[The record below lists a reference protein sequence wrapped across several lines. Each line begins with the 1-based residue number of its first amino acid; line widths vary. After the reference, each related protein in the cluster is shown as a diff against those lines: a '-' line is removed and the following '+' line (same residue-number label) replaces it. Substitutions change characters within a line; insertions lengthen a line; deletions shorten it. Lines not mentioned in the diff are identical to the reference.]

1 MDSVV
6 EFLKKMHLPIPHEIQ
21 IGTEIYQWSTGPIGK
36 LIGKLIVMLFMQM
49 VTALGGKVA
58 EKAKSVANKIEK
70 LAQLIEKIIKLI
82 KKLIEIIKKIIE
94 AASKVIQPIIQLY
107 FTFPSPSC
115 WVAWGIT
122 IVVAVLVFFA
132 ILFGRYGGFQGEF
145 MIDFDKMK
153 ELNQNEEE
161 YTDLLNQDA
170 LREAFYQS
178 VSDTSF
184 YQTFNL
190 KDMDGAD
197 ISLANMI
204 VASLASQLSGTE
216 YTSEDILAQQ
226 KCTTSSA
233 PSCVYSGGNLLQLF
247 TYAGISVPQL
257 DNRYNITDANKNPA
271 KYLIQAE
278 ALGTYSDGYGL
289 TSYFRDY
296 WNREE
301 SFQLDADFLYEL
313 NRWIYETD
321 NYPTTEQIV
330 YPEAFVKPV
339 SFVNDFLRI
348 QNDNTLDA
356 FGDPYVYV
364 TERVTL
370 DDIKEPTNKY
380 YGKYEYEGLIKSLPS
395 DIVYDYVIAGT
406 NSYEILNSTNS
417 ANQVNIGN
425 ASQYATTQY
434 KVEYADGTY
443 EYTDVI
449 MKFYW
454 IVNPAFMDK
463 HMGVDI
469 TFKNFTSYVDKSAS
483 TYTNYYYKDKNGNNV
498 QIGGSTSA
506 FIGPFLNPREEVV
519 NGKTTIVFD
528 YMMNEYA
535 SGAGA
540 IRNDTTTQNREY
552 VYQQFNPNI
561 KNSAFMVLEDG
572 SIKFVNCVVDLN
584 ASQDKGQTI
593 YQGEGVYSDGYYY
606 YYAGH
611 SVAADSMDPE
621 SNTLTYKA
629 KYFVKVPR
637 VVDYETNAGKT
648 VYPGEIILVDKWVTP
663 SSFVIANSTSNFKFL
678 NLTSGSKTVQDS
690 SKYVELTAADLYAG
704 RGLSKGYTYHFS
716 AVYEYTGTEAKTL
729 NSSFIASGL
738 ANGVFKDDEL
748 KQIKTM
754 DDNNFMPRKHY
765 QLAQLT
771 DDDGRIVSSSRN
783 LINKTYLK
791 KKTVRPYYRNSDEYW
806 AKFEEFCAMDKD
818 RAAYIGVITN
828 AMGVTF
834 AGQCVILGDEDTGFY
849 SLHYCETTE
858 KDSCQPDSEEWEEKK
873 CSVIKYINQLYPMQ
887 DLVAKL
893 SSLFLGDQAQFAEIE
908 TSAEAIYHILVLYE
922 DWLIANGT
930 EGVEWEYK
938 YYSNTLTEANEAARE
953 FMPSWSFFGLSIPD
967 PYGISTY
974 FESDKR
980 KYKDT
985 FDTVVELNE
994 SRAVSSEY
1002 TPIAVVSG
1010 TQLVY
1015 QQVVCSKNSCGKT
1028 YTTAAETSICPYCG
1042 RSNTNKFYNNASS
1055 SWGWKLNADGTI
1067 KKVYG
1072 EVSLEFPDYYSDFD
1086 VAADV
1091 MTQMYD
1097 DMLDFMAE
1105 FHPYLQVVNGG
1116 RKVSMAIANFMFNT
1130 DYAQNIYGEVNFAY
1144 KWVKESGSYTLK
1156 YDADALTDFYTCL
1169 FLDAANLPKLDGG
1182 DNETVNDTFQ
1192 DVRNNDQAWNADVEV
1207 WRPAES
1213 SNNSNNGVM
1222 VSCKTD
1228 KRGCGRVTSKVE
1240 PDDYLA
1246 MELKSVRDY
1255 GLGSVLSYLEGRK
1268 VTFFSGIA
1276 ISETYDIDGVYA
1288 WVYSYYNT
1296 YGTFP
1301 PCNKH
1306 EEGRQWTS
1314 SCSDCQKS
1322 KVKFL
1327 EKQAKLATSGFYP
1340 SSLLD
1345 ESIKI
1350 TLVRCPFCAGELN
1363 GRTCKD
1369 CKKYVDTEKYS
1380 LTYFVKSTYLY
1391 EESGTKD
1398 GDDSND
1404 RRKDL
1409 LDIGEEFLP
1418 SDLSAIADGLNALQG
1433 TGSSIFEYKNPNNGE
1448 TYWFTVT
1455 YAVGV
1460 NDVNT
1465 NTNDLLKKSQGF
1477 ILMMKKDP
1485 TNPDSKWYKTTVNIA
1500 IPYLTEEG
1508 IGSLFA
1514 SANFVANNMVDELIQ
1529 NNTCPQ
1535 CAAKLNWLKI
1545 CPNCGVKLL
1554 NEYSDIMARAEA
1566 NNQFFNPKGYYLAWY
1581 DYATGNLD
1589 LGDHLSSLIT
1599 REELVAKYDNNTA
1612 ATLRQIFN
1620 NQAACGDCQC
1630 GDLQGHVVPSSCI
1643 AIDDDND
1650 NICDTCKQKLCPCL
1664 CHDGMITLEEV
1675 SDIKTKFWASNH
1687 FLNWI
1692 ADLFDIG
1699 NLFDG
1704 AGKYTDESVYNY
1716 LYDTYYND
1724 VFAID
1729 LIDQSKTSN
1738 VYMIEEAVT
1747 FLGNFVYTY
1756 DTQLL
1761 IAGDIYGSEKIV
1773 SDLVFADRGYIIS
1786 NYTFAVPVY
1795 TTYVAWNNESYEE
1808 GTIKKYDHSYDQ
1820 ADINAIYADNPCFV
1834 AQSES
1839 DTNSW
1844 IVNAAKN
1851 TWAGIK
1857 TGATFVLDDVLK
1869 IVSED
1874 DINQSTV
1881 LKDGTDGEQG
1891 KPLTY
1896 CASNYYYQ
1904 EVKKFKYEST
1914 YIYKYSENTTSG
1926 HKSCNSSNTHLNGTS
1941 AGTKVTC
1948 NSYTVVEKYV
1958 DVKDEN
1964 GNVIRQD
1971 PVYGTRYYKTT
1982 TVWKQGKTSGDNK
1995 DYSSIKNYNNQ
2006 WVGSRYYLKTTIE
2019 KDIDHSELKYTWA
2032 LKWGYTYKLNT
2043 VNYDNSIYI
2052 DTYNEVTQVY
2062 HQLKTNNYK
2071 NGTSAATAKKIFIG
2085 LQILAD
2091 VDEFAWFGIDENK
2104 VDLHATHFYTAQDW
2118 KECPHCGYHN
2128 TVNANKCKGCDAR
2141 LKYPTCFACGYENN
2155 ATAKKCANCKT
2166 KLQDV
2171 AISTGAVDDQKNTLK
2186 ENASPWCIRDDA
2198 GTKCLKA
2205 SFGDE
2210 DWHYAK
2216 YDVGLLTEQAEYAVE
2231 VIENGIP
2238 TIGKI
2243 FSSKIDIIGNLHGRY
2258 GVLLGENRI
2267 KNGVIQ
2273 DVQWWLNS
2281 NTVKYYNGNGSL
2293 PMYDVIADS
2302 LGNLDDFNITK
2313 STDFVEINEYTF
2325 ELTQQDL
2332 TNIADAIYDVYGS
2345 AYRVDKWIELTSDIN
2360 TLKENAGDGQSVT
2373 LSMKLLDDKDTWT
2386 WNRTV
2391 RGSEASRELSGKKIG
2406 GAKIDGSAHSK
2417 SITVNFVWKVNEE
2430 NAKNEGSTSY
2440 YEYYRTVR
2448 KQHRLSNDWKLLMV
2462 GLEVGNK
2469 GQYGT
2474 PIALETTLY
2483 GSIKQIAPVETG
2495 MFFNEEVYSSWIDR
2509 MKPTQD
2515 STAKD
2520 DYLLNY
2526 RIATSNY
2533 LYDYVMN
2540 FETYIPLGVK
2550 SDSDLVVRGADAYTS
2565 IQANDNRTL
2574 KYTAAYSTQIKKYLE
2589 MPGWQSIIENYNHKT
2604 PMLEGL
2610 ISAIVPSVTS
2620 NDMNVDVMTQY
2631 IAGLIETSVEYAPT
2645 WMVEYYNAA
2654 IETENNKRATENEKN
2669 KTNPSYIPK
2678 KMLPLIERSYDN
2690 YALIEDQMY
2699 ETLFATNSSDLSTR
2713 TVKLLMED
2721 GSTCDYELL
2730 YVGYGA
2736 LLAVDNQQNIT
2747 TTTIGK
2753 KMVNGVEINTIS
2765 GFDDVTLTINGS
2777 KDERLD
2783 MEKAIKYVCTKFGKL
2798 LYKYGN
2804 VSSATMAYFYG
2815 ETYWDEM
2822 LNVAASQGISTG
2834 PEWHN
2839 DDEEL
2844 IATTLLK
2851 LSEAVHENDELP
2863 LTIWDEDQVTTV
2875 FTAKVVDYNLSF
2887 VTDPAKRIFLIRN
2900 TSSSLGSSIS
2910 TISSLAEET
2919 RNFYEQLTS
2928 EQIEIYMGHKWAEDV
2943 IYRIDYRDINEIARK
2958 TNVDVG
2964 VLMAIMMAES
2974 GGDPCYGL
2982 GTCRVVDGNYVMT
2995 MLYENKYPGFRAGLF
3010 GLPYVGTLELNKTR
3024 VEVDYKESCDEGNF
3038 NATKTYIKST
3048 YDSAT
3053 KKCTTQAYSAV
3064 ETYSSS
3070 KISEYGWGWF
3080 YAAMNSNFVMWNV
3093 EMMAQ
3098 DIATGGTAYEYTF
3111 DKLIEAIENY
3121 TNLDG
3126 RFTNEGKNALVYA
3139 ALKLNKL
3146 YEKNA
3151 DDALAAIFE
3160 YFYGADQLAKTKE
3173 AAQKKG
3179 FGSNWYAYFCD
3190 VTPDYNNKVKR
3201 TLEYYDPTLEDENV
3215 LTIEESG
3222 SEYTPGNYEG
3232 KTVVSTYYDRE
3243 YQKTVQLTKSYSGC
3257 VRTNTGTCI
3266 KTNRETNKKE
3276 QQLKSYCTTD
3286 YAKNNWISS
3295 TYKDVVVESATPSNS
3310 NTYANVSYKF
3320 VHEWEMS
3327 ENDCTAIYNSY
3338 KTKLTNA
3345 GLASNIKNF
3354 CETADKYSV
3363 TNFDLVADMTGNLD
3377 EWDDWW
3383 WNWLPWA
3390 NYGDNR
3396 YELQASCY
3404 IYHKPEY
3411 ANITPDIIKALTEGN
3426 SEGALWWKDEII
3438 TQEQYNYWSNLVSA
3452 LESSGVWDS
3461 SSLKCKV
3468 KGSNTASGGSGA
3480 SKPSSIY
3487 ITKYVM
3493 NKNAKDSQLM
3503 FTSSGS
3509 YTVSGDY
3516 VVEQSKSTTVYITKA
3531 VAEFTTSNEH
3541 LSGENGNPLI
3551 TKYNNST
3558 TGSGTITSKETYAD
3572 CTYTFTHKTSD
3583 PINDKE
3589 ISTKC
3594 AVGGNVIHTEFVY
3607 DDQEYN
3613 PADPQGMYKCKVDL
3627 VKKIDYANRWDIS
3640 INGFSVSAFSLF
3652 GDTSNYNEYMKD
3664 KLGMQNNGIEVYEK
3678 TSGGT
3683 RTDVD
3688 VIITA
3693 TFATEDNFMLSPTDY
3708 SLFAFF
3714 THFDNYTDTTARS
3727 WWTPTYS
3734 NGTPSVSI
3742 KNDGEGKGTDNNY
3755 TKNELWD
3762 FPVIKQFTNSPT
3774 GSKTITIVE
3783 QFGEE
3788 QDKVNGGY
3796 KDNNGLSLYVE
3807 RGDSIYSMISGTVTA
3822 SGYHPLYGNYV
3833 EIQDTN
3839 CNILVSTVE
3848 GVRYQVTG
3856 IRMIYGY
3863 LLDERSGGWQP
3874 SVGTYVSAGTRIGYA
3889 GLSGRTSGNQV
3900 YIAMYLDCNQLDEHD
3915 DVVKTTGWL
3924 PVDLEPY
3931 FTTQFTSGNYTVKYK
3946 D

>member
-82 KKLIEIIKKIIE
+82 KKLINIIKKIVE

-122 IVVAVLVFFA
+122 IIVAVLVFFA

-190 KDMDGAD
+190 KDMDGAN

-204 VASLASQLSGTE
+204 VANLASQLSGTE

-233 PSCVYSGGNLLQLF
+233 PSCIYANGNLLQLF

-301 SFQLDADFLYEL
+301 NFQLDADFLYEL

-339 SFVNDFLRI
+339 SFVNDFLRV
-348 QNDNTLDA
+348 QNDTTLDA

-425 ASQYATTQY
+425 ASQYATTKY
-434 KVEYADGTY
+434 KVEYEDGTY

-463 HMGVDI
+463 HMGIDI
-469 TFKNFTSYVDKSAS
+469 TFKNFTSYVDKGAN
-483 TYTNYYYKDKNGNNV
+483 TLTNYYYKNSSGEYVRIGN
-498 QIGGSTSA
+498 STSA
-506 FIGPFLNPREEVV
+506 FIGPFLNPHEEVV
-519 NGKTTIVFD
+519 QGKKTIVFD
-528 YMMNEYA
+528 YMMNEYK
-535 SGAGA
+535 SGDGA

-561 KNSAFMVLEDG
+561 KNGAFMVLEDG

-584 ASQDKGQTI
+584 ASKDKEQKI
-593 YQGEGVYSDGYYY
+593 YQGEGIYADGAYYY
-606 YYAGH
+606 YSGT
-611 SVAADSMDPE
+611 SISADSIDPE
-621 SNTLTYKA
+621 SNSLAYKA
-629 KYFVKVPR
+629 TYFVKVPR
-637 VVDYETNAGKT
+637 VVDYESNVGQT
-648 VYPGEIILVDKWVTP
+648 VYPGEIILVDKWVNPP
-663 SSFVIANSTSNFKFL
+663 SSVYAASVANFKFL
-678 NLTSGSKTVQDS
+678 NLTSGSKTVADAA
-690 SKYVELTAADLYAG
+690 KYRELGLADIYG
-704 RGLSKGYTYHFS
+704 GIYLSKGYTYHFS
-716 AVYEYTGTEAKTL
+716 AVYEYTGTEAKAL
-729 NSSFIASGL
+729 NPAFMTNGL
-738 ANGVFKDDEL
+738 ANGLFKDNEL
-748 KQIKTM
+748 KEIKTM

-791 KKTVRPYYRNSDEYW
+791 KKTVRPYYRNSDDYW

-873 CSVIKYINQLYPMQ
+873 CSVIKYINQMYPMQ

-893 SSLFLGDQAQFAEIE
+893 SSLFLGDQAEFAEIE

-938 YYSNTLTEANEAARE
+938 YYSNTLTEAAEAAQD
-953 FMPSWSFFGLSIPD
+953 FKPAWSFFGIKIPD

-1010 TQLVY
+1010 TQAVY
-1015 QQVVCSKNSCGKT
+1015 QQVVCGRGSCGRT
-1028 YTTAAETSICPYCG
+1028 YTANTETSKCPYCNK
-1042 RSNTNKFYNNASS
+1042 SNTNKFYNNAASN
-1055 SWGWKLNADGTI
+1055 WGWKLNADGTI

-1072 EVSLEFPDYYSDFD
+1072 EVSLEFPDYYKDTEIKT
-1086 VAADV
+1086 DV
-1091 MTQMYD
+1091 MNQMYD
-1097 DMLDFMAE
+1097 DMFNFLED
-1105 FHPYLQVVNGG
+1105 FHPYLQAANGG
-1116 RKVSMAIANFMFNT
+1116 RKVGMAIANFMFNT
-1130 DYAQNIYGEVNFAY
+1130 DYAQNIYGDINFAY

-1169 FLDAANLPKLDGG
+1169 FLDAVNLPKLDGG
-1182 DNETVNDTFQ
+1182 DNETVDDKYQ
-1192 DVRNNDQAWNADVEV
+1192 DIRNNDQAWNADVEI

-1213 SNNSNNGVM
+1213 SNNSNNGTM

-1228 KRGCGRVTSKVE
+1228 NRGCGRVTSKVE

-1276 ISETYDIDGVYA
+1276 VSETYDIDGVYA
-1288 WVYSYYNT
+1288 WIYSYYNK

-1301 PCNKH
+1301 PCNSHKDS
-1306 EEGRQWTS
+1306 GFDS
-1314 SCSDCQKS
+1314 SCKKCQKE
-1322 KVKFL
+1322 KVDFL
-1327 EKQAKLATSGFYP
+1327 ERQAKWATSGFYP

-1345 ESIKI
+1345 ETI
-1350 TLVRCPFCAGELN
+1350 TIQLVRCPFCAGELN

-1369 CKKYVDTEKYS
+1369 CKKYVDTESYS

-1391 EESGTKD
+1391 EESGTKN
-1398 GDDSND
+1398 GDEKND

-1418 SDLSAIADGLNALQG
+1418 SDLAAIADGLNALQG
-1433 TGSSIFEYKNPNNGE
+1433 TGNSIFEYENPNNGE

-1485 TNPDSKWYKTTVNIA
+1485 DNADSKWYKTTVNIA

-1514 SANFVANNMVDELIQ
+1514 SANFVANNMVDELIK

-1589 LGDHLSSLIT
+1589 LGDHISSLIT
-1599 REELVAKYDNNTA
+1599 REELVSKYDNDTA

-1620 NQAACGDCQC
+1620 NQEACGDCQC
-1630 GDLQGHVVPSSCI
+1630 GNNFGHVVPSNCV
-1643 AIDDDND
+1643 AIDENCDNV
-1650 NICDTCKQKLCPCL
+1650 CDTCKQKLCPCL
-1664 CHDGMITLEEV
+1664 CHDKTITLEEV

-1687 FLNWI
+1687 FLSWI
-1692 ADLFDIG
+1692 AELFDIG

-1704 AGKYTDESVYNY
+1704 AGKYTSESVYQY
-1716 LYDTYYND
+1716 LYDSYYDD

-1761 IAGDIYGSEKIV
+1761 IAGDIYGSESIV

-1795 TTYVAWNNESYEE
+1795 TTYVAWNNETYKDF
-1808 GTIKKYDHSYDQ
+1808 TIKNYDHSYGSEEIQ
-1820 ADINAIYADNPCFV
+1820 EIYANNPCFV
-1834 AQSES
+1834 AQSEE

-1844 IVNAAKN
+1844 IVNAAKA
-1851 TWAGIK
+1851 TWSGI
-1857 TGATFVLDDVLK
+1857 TDGATYILDDVLRVVK
-1869 IVSED
+1869 TED
-1874 DINQSTV
+1874 IDKSSVLTV
-1881 LKDGTDGEQG
+1881 GDDGSGESG
-1891 KPLTY
+1891 APLTY
-1896 CASNYYYQ
+1896 CASNYYYK
-1904 EVKKFKYEST
+1904 EIKKYKYEST
-1914 YIYKYSENTTSG
+1914 YIYKDSETTTSD
-1926 HKSCNSSNTHLNGTS
+1926 HKTCKSSNTHLNGTS

-1948 NSYTVVEKYV
+1948 TAYQTITKYN
-1958 DVKDEN
+1958 DIKDEN
-1964 GNVIRQD
+1964 GNVVGRE
-1971 PVYGTRYYKTT
+1971 PVYETRYIKTK
-1982 TVWKQGKTSGDNK
+1982 TVWKSKTIKDDNLN
-1995 DYSSIKNYNNQ
+1995 YSSINDYDNK
-2006 WVGSRYYLKTTIE
+2006 WVGDKYYVSTNIY
-2019 KDIDHSELKYTWA
+2019 IDSAHSKLEYTWA
-2032 LKWGYTYKLNT
+2032 LKWGYTYKMNT
-2043 VNYDNSIYI
+2043 VNYDETIYI

-2062 HQLKTNNYK
+2062 QRLKQ
-2071 NGTSAATAKKIFIG
+2071 NGDTETAKKIFIG
-2085 LQILAD
+2085 LQVLAD
-2091 VDEFAWFGIDENK
+2091 VDEFAWLNLDANKID
-2104 VDLHATHFYTAQDW
+2104 LYATHFYTAQDF
-2118 KECPHCGYHN
+2118 KTCPKCGYHN
-2128 TVNANKCKGCDAR
+2128 T
-2141 LKYPTCFACGYENN
+2141 
-2155 ATAKKCANCKT
+2155 
-2166 KLQDV
+2166 
-2171 AISTGAVDDQKNTLK
+2171 TGAWWCKNPNCDNRYELNVFGAPLK
-2186 ENASPWCIRDDA
+2186 NVPVSKGAIIKRDEAPNDSMYPWCIKDA
-2198 GTKCLKA
+2198 SGTKCTRA
-2205 SFGDE
+2205 AFGDN

-2216 YDVGLLTEQAEYAVE
+2216 YDAGMLAGDATHVSDLIDNGLTELAGLFIKTV
-2231 VIENGIP
+2231 
-2238 TIGKI
+2238 
-2243 FSSKIDIIGNLHGRY
+2243 DIKGNLHGRY
-2258 GVLLGENRI
+2258 GVLLGENRV
-2267 KNGVIQ
+2267 KNGKIQ
-2273 DVQWWLNS
+2273 DVQWWLKSNAIDYYDNNS
-2281 NTVKYYNGNGSL
+2281 TL
-2293 PMYDVIADS
+2293 PMYDVILDEN
-2302 LGNLDDFNITK
+2302 GNLDDFLIPK
-2313 STDFVEINEYTF
+2313 STDFVEINADTF
-2325 ELTQQDL
+2325 ELTQEDL
-2332 TNIADAIYDVYGS
+2332 ENIADAIYGVYAS
-2345 AYRVDKWIELTSDIN
+2345 AYRVNKWITIGAKD
-2360 TLKENAGDGQSVT
+2360 NAGDGQVVELT
-2373 LSMKLLDDKDTWT
+2373 KALGDGTDWKWNKD
-2386 WNRTV
+2386 V
-2391 RGSEASRELSGKKIG
+2391 RGQEDTREINGKKIG
-2406 GAKIDGSAHSK
+2406 GAQITGTPTGKTV
-2417 SITVNFVWKVNEE
+2417 TVNFVWGVSNVNET
-2430 NAKNEGSTSY
+2430 NANEQGAVSNY
-2440 YEYYRTVR
+2440 KYYRTVK
-2448 KQHRLSNDWKLLMV
+2448 KQHRLSNDWKLMMV
-2462 GLEVGNK
+2462 GIEVGNR

-2474 PIALETTLY
+2474 PIALETTMY

-2495 MFFNEEVYSSWIDR
+2495 MFFNEEVYSSWINR

-2515 STAKD
+2515 STEKD
-2520 DYLLNY
+2520 EYLLNY
-2526 RIATSNY
+2526 RMATSNY

-2620 NDMNVDVMTQY
+2620 NEMNVDVMTQY
-2631 IAGLIETSVEYAPT
+2631 IAGLIETTVEYAPT

-2654 IETENNKRATENEKN
+2654 IEAENDKIAEENEKN
-2669 KTNPSYIPK
+2669 KTNPSYVPK
-2678 KMLPLIERSYDN
+2678 KLLPLIERSYDN
-2690 YALIEDQMY
+2690 YVLIEDQMY
-2699 ETLFATNSSDLSTR
+2699 ETLFATNSYDLSTR

-2721 GSTCDYELL
+2721 GSTCEYKLL

-2736 LLAVDNQQNIT
+2736 LLAVDNQQSIT
-2747 TTTIGK
+2747 TSTIGK
-2753 KMVNGVEINTIS
+2753 KVVNGVTINTIS
-2765 GFDDVTLTINGS
+2765 GFSDVDLQISST

-2783 MEKAIKYVCTKFGKL
+2783 MELSIKYVCTKFGKL

-2804 VSSATMAYFYG
+2804 VASATMAYFYG

-2844 IATTLLK
+2844 ISQTLLK
-2851 LSEAVHENDELP
+2851 LAGSGTKNDELP
-2863 LTIWDEDQVTTV
+2863 LTIWDESQFVTV
-2875 FTAKVVDYNLSF
+2875 YTAKVVDYNLSF

-2900 TSSSLGSSIS
+2900 TSSSLGDSIS
-2910 TISSLAEET
+2910 TIGALSEET
-2919 RNFYEQLTS
+2919 RKMYDRLT
-2928 EQIEIYMGHKWAEDV
+2928 EDAIEVYIGNKFSEDV
-2943 IYRIDYRDINEIARK
+2943 AYRIDYRNINEVARK
-2958 TNVDVG
+2958 VNVDVG

-2974 GGDPCYGL
+2974 GGDPCYGI
-2982 GTCRVVDGNYVMT
+2982 GTCRVYDDDYIIT

-3010 GLPYVGTLELNKTR
+3010 GLPYVGNSSLS
-3024 VEVDYKESCDEGNF
+3024 YKSTTKDFKENCDEGNL
-3038 NATKTYIKST
+3038 NMNKTAISSS
-3048 YDSAT
+3048 YDYAN
-3053 KKCTTQAYSAV
+3053 KKCTVEAYAEVVS
-3064 ETYSSS
+3064 YPSSEIS
-3070 KISEYGWGWF
+3070 KQIYGPFW
-3080 YAAMNSNFVMWNV
+3080 AAMNGNFVVWNV
-3093 EMMAQ
+3093 ETMSQSVAVGK
-3098 DIATGGTAYEYTF
+3098 TTYEET
-3111 DKLIEAIENY
+3111 LQ
-3121 TNLDG
+3121 NLLDALSVYAEMDG
-3126 RFTNEGKNALVYA
+3126 RLMNEGQNALVYTA
-3139 ALKLNKL
+3139 IKLGKL
-3146 YEKNA
+3146 YENNA
-3151 DDALAAIFE
+3151 NDALAAIFE
-3160 YFYGADQLAKTKE
+3160 YFYGSAKLASIKE
-3173 AAQKKG
+3173 QAQKKG

-3190 VTPDYNNKVKR
+3190 ITPDVSNKVKR
-3201 TLEYYDPTLEDENV
+3201 TLEYYDPTIESENV
-3215 LTIEESG
+3215 LTIEETT
-3222 SEYTPGNYEG
+3222 SEYVTGNYNG
-3232 KTVVSTYYDRE
+3232 KTVVSNYFDKE
-3243 YQKTVQLTKSYSGC
+3243 YLKTINETKSYSGC
-3257 VRTNTGTCI
+3257 VRTNLGTCI
-3266 KTNRETNKKE
+3266 KTYQESGSKSH
-3276 QQLKSYCTTD
+3276 QLKSYCTTE
-3286 YAKNNWISS
+3286 YAKANWISS
-3295 TYKDVVVESATPSNS
+3295 SKKDVVVQSATTS
-3310 NTYANVSYKF
+3310 NTKTYATVKYEYTHQWK
-3320 VHEWEMS
+3320 MS
-3327 ENDCTAIYNSY
+3327 ESDCETLY
-3338 KTKLTNA
+3338 KHYSNQLSSLHHTNNTLTN
-3345 GLASNIKNF
+3345 F
-3354 CETADKYSV
+3354 CKTADKETTTTYDAYLNMSG
-3363 TNFDLVADMTGNLD
+3363 DGYYE

-3383 WNWLPWA
+3383 WDWLPW
-3390 NYGDNR
+3390 DNKGNNT
-3396 YELQASCY
+3396 EALKATCY
-3404 IYHKPEY
+3404 AYHFPEY
-3411 ANITPDIIKALTEGN
+3411 ANITVKQMEALQKNNNGAFGSDIIDA
-3426 SEGALWWKDEII
+3426 SVYA
-3438 TQEQYNYWSNLVSA
+3438 YWSDLVSKIA
-3452 LESSGVWDS
+3452 DSGVWDAGAK
-3461 SSLKCKV
+3461 KCKV
-3468 KGSNTASGGSGA
+3468 RTSNTVGGGDDA
-3480 SKPSSIY
+3480 PLPSSIT
-3487 ITKYVM
+3487 IPKYVVDED
-3493 NKNAKDSQLM
+3493 AKKGNPLFKQDGTYT
-3503 FTSSGS
+3503 FSGS
-3509 YTVSGDY
+3509 TITGENVA
-3516 VVEQSKSTTVYITKA
+3516 TITWITKA
-3531 VAEFTTSNEH
+3531 VASFTTTGEL
-3541 LSGENGNPLI
+3541 LSGENA
-3551 TKYNNST
+3551 T
-3558 TGSGTITSKETYAD
+3558 TGGVTKASGATGSSTVEGKTSYAD
-3572 CTYTFTHKTSD
+3572 CSYVYTYKESEPT
-3583 PINDKE
+3583 NDRD
-3589 ISTKC
+3589 IGTKC
-3594 AVGGNVIHTEFVY
+3594 AVGGNVIHTEFIY

-3613 PADPQGMYKCKVDL
+3613 PANPQGMYKCKVDI

-3652 GDTSNYNEYMKD
+3652 GDTTHFNEYMRD

-3693 TFATEDNFMLSPTDY
+3693 TFATEDNFMLSPNDY

-3714 THFDNYTDTTARS
+3714 THFDNYTDTSARS
-3727 WWTPTYS
+3727 WWTPTYA

-3742 KNDGEGKGTDNNY
+3742 KDNGEGKGTDNNY
-3755 TKNELWD
+3755 TKNEIWD
-3762 FPVIKQFTNSPT
+3762 FPVIKQFTSSPT

-3796 KDNNGLSLYVE
+3796 KDNNGLSLEVE
-3807 RGDSIYSMISGTVTA
+3807 RGDTIYSMIAGRVTA

-3833 EIQDTN
+3833 EIQDTS
-3839 CNILVSTVE
+3839 CNILVSTVD
-3848 GVRYQVTG
+3848 GKRYQVTG

-3863 LLDERSGGWQP
+3863 LLDERAGGWQP
-3874 SVGTYVSAGTRIGYA
+3874 SVGSTVSAGSAIGYA

-3931 FTTQFTSGNYTVKYK
+3931 FTTRFTSGNYTVKYK